1 MVVEGAAPSSLL
13 HPPVFVSPLPV
24 VGTATVTAAVL
35 PVSRVVP
42 EECVSGES
50 PSFPPIMTAP
60 TAVEAAAML
69 VVVVVVV
76 VVVSATE
83 LPGVA
88 GPGGRARK

>member
-24 VGTATVTAAVL
+24 TVIAAVL

-42 EECVSGES
+42 EECVSRES
-50 PSFPPIMTAP
+50 PSFPPISTAP
-60 TAVEAAAML
+60 TAVEAAAVL
-69 VVVVVVV
+69 VVVAVA
-76 VVVSATE
+76 VVSAAE

>member
-1 MVVEGAAPSSLL
+1 MVEGAAPSSLL

-24 VGTATVTAAVL
+24 TVIAAVL

-50 PSFPPIMTAP
+50 PSFPPISTAP
-60 TAVEAAAML
+60 TAVEAAAVL
-69 VVVVVVV
+69 VVVAVVV
-76 VVVSATE
+76 VVVSAAE
-83 LPGVA
+83 LLGVA